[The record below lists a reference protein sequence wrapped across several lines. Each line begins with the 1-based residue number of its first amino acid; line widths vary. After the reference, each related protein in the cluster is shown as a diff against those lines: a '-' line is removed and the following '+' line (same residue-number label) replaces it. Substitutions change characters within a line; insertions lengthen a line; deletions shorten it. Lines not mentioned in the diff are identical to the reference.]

1 MELCY
6 IPSILLF
13 ILGLSIAIFISLG
26 GNLYWTAG
34 PVFASPAF
42 IFSYIC
48 FSLCKKGHKKLA
60 WVAPLGALLF
70 IFLLVIGV

>member
-13 ILGLSIAIFISLG
+13 ILGLFIAIFISLG
-26 GNLYWTAG
+26 GNLYWAAG
-34 PVFASPAF
+34 PVLASPAL
-42 IFSYIC
+42 IFSFIC

-60 WVAPLGALLF
+60 WVAPFGALLF
-70 IFLLVIGV
+70 LFLLAIGV